1 MAAGQAPPSGWAESI
16 RGRVLAGK
24 YRVLRPLAAGGMGA
38 VFEAEHLA
46 LARRVAIKI
55 VLPNRASRPQA
66 LERFQLEARAAANLG
81 DDGIVQILDL
91 DHDAELGPFQVMELL
106 EGEPLA
112 ARIGRGPM
120 SVEESVRVLG
130 ELLRVLERVHA
141 HGIVHRDIKPGNVFL
156 ERNFDG
162 ERVKVLDFGIA
173 RVRDP
178 RLNPDP
184 STLPGVALGTLG
196 FMAPEQVRGEEI
208 DARADLYSVG
218 LLLYACLSGRE
229 PFAGLPTTEIVSRT
243 VEGLVPS
250 LAAARLDLPDAV
262 LGAYRRATAAEPATR
277 FQSAR
282 EMAAAL
288 GVRIS
293 ASAPAPARATTPS
306 SAQAAIPTIVSGEV
320 VQDHRSKSA
329 GPRTPLP
336 PTATAGV
343 TAAALGA
350 TEIVPRTRGHRAP
363 ARPRWPW
370 VVLGLGAFIA
380 LGGALAIAI
389 AGFGMASNDDS
400 RGPLLG
406 APILAPEEPPDPSL
420 EPMRAELERAH
431 MLASTRQWDSADAL
445 YQRVRDA
452 LAGPP
457 PRAGS
462 DRARLLGRAHV
473 GVAKLEIIR
482 MYVVALDTR
491 DRTSCTVAIQPH
503 VNRASDALAMAS
515 DPRFFHVHQCV
526 EVAYGDLYQAQAET
540 CRAFLDSETRGSFE
554 RMRDAYYAQADRAGP
569 CGAELAEGRAR
580 AIRTP

>member
-120 SVEESVRVLG
+120 SVEQSVRVLG
-130 ELLRVLERVHA
+130 ELLRVLGRVHT

-156 ERNFDG
+156 ERKFDG

-250 LAAARLDLPDAV
+250 LAAARLDLPDSV
-262 LGAYRRATAAEPATR
+262 LGAYRRATAAEPAAR

-293 ASAPAPARATTPS
+293 ASAPAPARATAPS

-320 VQDHRSKSA
+320 AQDHRSKSA
-329 GPRTPLP
+329 GQPPLPRT
-336 PTATAGV
+336 ASGGIASGGIA
-343 TAAALGA
+343 AAALGA

-363 ARPRWPW
+363 PRPRWPW
-370 VVLGLGAFIA
+370 VVLGLGAFI
-380 LGGALAIAI
+380 
-389 AGFGMASNDDS
+389 
-400 RGPLLG
+400 
-406 APILAPEEPPDPSL
+406 
-420 EPMRAELERAH
+420 
-431 MLASTRQWDSADAL
+431 
-445 YQRVRDA
+445 
-452 LAGPP
+452 
-457 PRAGS
+457 
-462 DRARLLGRAHV
+462 
-473 GVAKLEIIR
+473 
-482 MYVVALDTR
+482 
-491 DRTSCTVAIQPH
+491 
-503 VNRASDALAMAS
+503 
-515 DPRFFHVHQCV
+515 
-526 EVAYGDLYQAQAET
+526 
-540 CRAFLDSETRGSFE
+540 
-554 RMRDAYYAQADRAGP
+554 
-569 CGAELAEGRAR
+569 
-580 AIRTP
+580 

>member
-1 MAAGQAPPSGWAESI
+1 
-16 RGRVLAGK
+16 
-24 YRVLRPLAAGGMGA
+24 
-38 VFEAEHLA
+38 
-46 LARRVAIKI
+46 
-55 VLPNRASRPQA
+55 
-66 LERFQLEARAAANLG
+66 
-81 DDGIVQILDL
+81 
-91 DHDAELGPFQVMELL
+91 
-106 EGEPLA
+106 
-112 ARIGRGPM
+112 M
-120 SVEESVRVLG
+120 SVEQSVRVLG
-130 ELLRVLERVHA
+130 ELLRVLGRVHT

-156 ERNFDG
+156 ERKFDG

-250 LAAARLDLPDAV
+250 LAAARLDLPDSV
-262 LGAYRRATAAEPATR
+262 LGAYRRATAAEPAAR

-293 ASAPAPARATTPS
+293 ASAPAPARATAPS

-320 VQDHRSKSA
+320 AQDHRSKSA
-329 GPRTPLP
+329 GQPPLPRT
-336 PTATAGV
+336 ASGGIASGGIA
-343 TAAALGA
+343 AAALGA

-363 ARPRWPW
+363 PRPRWPW

-380 LGGALAIAI
+380 LGGALAVAI
-389 AGFGMASNDDS
+389 AGFGMATNDDP

-445 YQRVRDA
+445 YQRVRAA
-452 LAGPP
+452 LAEPP

-491 DRTSCTVAIQPH
+491 DRTSCTLAIQPH
-503 VNRASDALAMAS
+503 VNRATDALAMAS
-515 DPRFFHVHQCV
+515 DPRFFHMHQCV

-580 AIRTP
+580 AIRTR